1 MAPPRGGD
9 KQNKQEGEEGRA
21 NWSKEALLIFCDLC
35 SEHVE
40 KSKGKKGGTICQRF
54 PWKEITTIFQKKI
67 NLSWTREQLKNKYD
81 WMKARWGLWKKLKG
95 RETGL
100 GWDHE
105 KRTIAASDEWWAK
118 KIEVSYIFKLLLM

>member
-9 KQNKQEGEEGRA
+9 TQNKQEGEEGHP
-21 NWSKEALLIFCDLC
+21 NWSKEALLIFYNLC
-35 SEHVE
+35 SEDVE
-40 KSKGKKGGTICQRF
+40 KSQGKKGRTICQRF
-54 PWKEITTIFQKKI
+54 PWKEIAAIFQKKT

-105 KRTIAASDEWWAK
+105 KWTI
-118 KIEVSYIFKLLLM
+118 F